1 MHTQQVE
8 GEVGED
14 GEGKIAMGTVLLVDG
29 RIGPR
34 ASLSNFVFILKV

>member
-14 GEGKIAMGTVLLVDG
+14 GEGKTVMGTVLLVDG
-29 RIGPR
+29 RIGPW

>member
-14 GEGKIAMGTVLLVDG
+14 REGKTVMGTVLLVDG
-29 RIGPR
+29 RIGRR